1 VKKRREINAFSISFL
16 DLLSGALGAV
26 IILYVAIPK
35 NKSPVDL
42 IQNELE
48 KETIKRELTE
58 TKSKLEQSLQLV
70 EKLKQEM
77 ATANNSKVED
87 NQSPVEENSNEENP
101 TSGGPNLDVGF
112 KFKGKNIVFM
122 IDTSYSMHD
131 EDRMGQVKA
140 GLKMLLTSMPANFK
154 IEIVQFPFGMRAPFR
169 SLWGNTKDSK
179 KINKIDAF
187 DFLYRLH
194 PAGATPTREAMIFV
208 LKNYDEM
215 SDLILLTDGVPT
227 LHNSNK
233 KDDIFDILR
242 VVREVNKRKVQ
253 ISTIGVGTNFLS
265 DKTSDQYKF
274 LSLLA
279 EETGGFFVGF

>member
-35 NKSPVDL
+35 NKPQVEI
-42 IQNELE
+42 IQ
-48 KETIKRELTE
+48 K
-58 TKSKLEQSLQLV
+58 EQSQQLV

-77 ATANNSKVED
+77 ASANKVKTEET
-87 NQSPVEENSNEENP
+87 QSQVVENANEEDP
-101 TSGGPNLDVGF
+101 RTGGPNLDVGF

-154 IEIVQFPFGMRAPFR
+154 IEMVQFPFGMRAPFR
-169 SLWGNTKDSK
+169 SLWGNIKESK
-179 KINKIDAF
+179 KINKMDAF
-187 DFLYRLH
+187 DFIYRLN
-194 PAGATPTREAMIFV
+194 PAGATPTREALIFA

-227 LHNSNK
+227 HHNSNK

-242 VVREVNKRKVQ
+242 IVREVNKRKVQ